1 MAEEMVTMIDNR
13 NLRAIVHDI
22 TGGIFLTKAEYIEIC
37 KMIKEACERSI
48 LEEMGGA
55 V

>member
-1 MAEEMVTMIDNR
+1 MDQEMVSMVDNR

-22 TGGIFLTKAEYIEIC
+22 TGGIFLTKTEYLQICRIIEG
-37 KMIKEACERSI
+37 ACDRSI
-48 LEEMGGA
+48 REEMVGA

>member
-1 MAEEMVTMIDNR
+1 MGQEMVTMVDNR

-22 TGGIFLTKAEYIEIC
+22 TGGIFLTKEEYIKIVKIVEG
-37 KMIKEACERSI
+37 ACDRSI
-48 LEEMGGA
+48 REEMVGD